1 MKKKLILVGG
11 GGHCKSCIDVI
22 EQDAAFNIAGILDV
36 KEKVGQRILGYE
48 ILGSDDEIESYAAK
62 GYSFLITVGQMRSPD
77 LRVRLYN
84 RVVATGA
91 DLPVIIA
98 KTAHVS
104 IHSQVGAGTIVLN
117 SAIVNADAKIGVNCI
132 INTRALVEHDSKV
145 GDHCHIST
153 GAILNGTVTV
163 GDRTF
168 MGSGSV
174 ARELAVIPA
183 DSFIKAQSLV
193 K

>member
-1 MKKKLILVGG
+1 MKKNLILIGG

-22 EQDAAFNIAGILDV
+22 EQDGAFNISGILDV

-48 ILGSDDEIESYAAK
+48 IVGSDDEIESYAAK

-84 RVVATGA
+84 RVVATGV

-117 SAIVNADAKIGVNCI
+117 SAIVNADAKVGVNCI
-132 INTRALVEHDSKV
+132 INTRALIEHDAVV

-153 GAILNGTVTV
+153 GAILNGGVTV
-163 GDRTF
+163 GEKSF
-168 MGSGSV
+168 VGSGTV
-174 ARELAVIPA
+174 TREQAVIPA
-183 DSFIKAQSLV
+183 ESFIKAQSLV

>member
-1 MKKKLILVGG
+1 MKKNLILIGG

-22 EQDAAFNIAGILDV
+22 EQDTAFNIAGILDV
-36 KEKVGQRILGYE
+36 KEKVGQKILGYE
-48 ILGSDDEIESYAAK
+48 IIGSDDEIEAYAAK

-98 KTAHVS
+98 ATAHVS
-104 IHSQVGAGTIVLN
+104 RHSHIGAGTIVLN
-117 SAIVNADAKIGVNCI
+117 SAIVNADAKVGMNCI
-132 INTRALVEHDSKV
+132 INTRALIEHDAIV

-153 GAILNGTVTV
+153 GAILNGGVTV
-163 GDRTF
+163 GEKTF
-168 MGSGSV
+168 VGSGTV
-174 ARELAVIPA
+174 TREQAVIPA
-183 DSFIKAQSLV
+183 ESFIKAQSLV